1 MTLKKF
7 AGNQSGAWEMVLS
20 RKRREEDEAGRGNPV
35 TLGNSYAVCWLAP
48 AGYEEKGDPY
58 FGGYGYMYGPGV
70 KPGVPCISNALEG
83 LIILETPTMK

>member
-1 MTLKKF
+1 MSQKKF
-7 AGNQSGAWEMVLS
+7 AGNQPGASDVVPLSG
-20 RKRREEDEAGRGNPV
+20 EEDEAGRGNPV